1 VHGQMHDQ
9 PRIRRSA
16 RHQSSTLYIGM
27 DVHKDSIAVAYVAQ
41 DHGAEVTYLG
51 AIGTRQCDIDQL
63 VRKMQSKATQLIF
76 VYEAGPCGYW
86 LYRYLTKKGY
96 DCWVVAPSL
105 IPHKP
110 GDRVKTDRRDAMQL
124 ARLARSGDL
133 TVVYVPKVEDEAIR
147 DLSRA
152 REDAI
157 GDLKDAKFRLK
168 AFLLRHDIRYT
179 GRANW
184 GPAHLRW
191 LSEVVCPTPAQQIVF
206 QEYVHAVQEH
216 TERLQRLEQALQ
228 AQVTSLRLNPVVEA
242 LQALRGV
249 QLTVAV
255 TMVAEIG
262 DLTRVDTP
270 RELMKFLGLIPSEYT
285 SAERRRQGAITK
297 AGNTQAR
304 RALVEGAW
312 AYRYPA
318 KVSRH
323 LQLRLE
329 QHPKVIQDISWKA
342 QVRLCQRYRRLL
354 SRGKHPNV
362 VTVAIAREL
371 VGFMWAIAQQVP
383 VTA

>member
-1 VHGQMHDQ
+1 
-9 PRIRRSA
+9 
-16 RHQSSTLYIGM
+16 M
-27 DVHKDSIAVAYVAQ
+27 DVHKDTIAVAYIAQ

-51 AIGTRQCDIDQL
+51 TIGTRQCDIDQL
-63 VRKMQSKATQLIF
+63 IRKMQSKATHLIF

-86 LYRYLTKKGY
+86 LYRYLTKKDY
-96 DCWVVAPSL
+96 ACWVVGPSL
-105 IPHKP
+105 IPKKA
-110 GDRVKTDRRDAMQL
+110 GDRVKTNRRDAMQL

-147 DLSRA
+147 DLTRA
-152 REDAI
+152 REDTLS
-157 GDLKDAKFRLK
+157 DLKDTKFRLK

-206 QEYVHAVQEH
+206 QEYVRAVQEH
-216 TERLQRLEQALQ
+216 TDRLQRLEQELQ
-228 AQVTSLRLNPVVEA
+228 EHVKAWRLYPVVEA

-249 QLTVAV
+249 QFTVAV
-255 TMVAEIG
+255 TLVAEMG
-262 DLTRVDTP
+262 DLTRFDSP
-270 RELMKFLGLIPSEYT
+270 RELMKCLGLIPSEY
-285 SAERRRQGAITK
+285 SSGDQRRQGPITK
-297 AGNTQAR
+297 AGNTHAR
-304 RALVEGAW
+304 RVLVEGAW

-329 QHPKVIQDISWKA
+329 KQPRVIQDISWKA
-342 QVRLCQRYRRLL
+342 QVRLCKRYRRLV
-354 SRGKHPNV
+354 SRGKHANV

-371 VGFMWAIAQQVP
+371 TGFLWAIAKEVP
-383 VTA
+383 IIA

>member
-1 VHGQMHDQ
+1 
-9 PRIRRSA
+9 
-16 RHQSSTLYIGM
+16 M

-51 AIGTRQCDIDQL
+51 AIGTRQGDIDQMI
-63 VRKMQSKATQLIF
+63 RKMPSKATHLIF

-86 LYRYLTKKGY
+86 LYRYFMKKGD

-105 IPHKP
+105 IPNKP
-110 GDRVKTDRRDAMQL
+110 GDRVKPDRRDAVQL

-133 TVVYVPKVEDEAIR
+133 TAVYVPTVEDEAIR
-147 DLSRA
+147 DLTRA
-152 REDAI
+152 REDALS
-157 GDLKDAKFRLK
+157 DLKDAKFRLK
-168 AFLLRHDIRYT
+168 AFLLRQDIRYV

-206 QEYVHAVQEH
+206 QEYVRAVHEH
-216 TERLQRLEQALQ
+216 TERLQRLEQELQ
-228 AQVTSLRLNPVVEA
+228 DHVKAWRLNPVVEA

-249 QLTVAV
+249 QFTVAV
-255 TMVAEIG
+255 TMVSEIG
-262 DLTRVDTP
+262 DLTRFDNP
-270 RELMKFLGLIPSEYT
+270 RELMKFLGLIPSEY
-285 SAERRRQGAITK
+285 SSGEQRRQGSITK
-297 AGNTQAR
+297 AGNTHAR

-329 QHPKVIQDISWKA
+329 TQPKVIQDISGKA
-342 QVRLCQRYRRLL
+342 QVRLCQRYRRLV

-371 VGFMWAIAQQVP
+371 AGFMWAIAQQVP
-383 VTA
+383 VTP